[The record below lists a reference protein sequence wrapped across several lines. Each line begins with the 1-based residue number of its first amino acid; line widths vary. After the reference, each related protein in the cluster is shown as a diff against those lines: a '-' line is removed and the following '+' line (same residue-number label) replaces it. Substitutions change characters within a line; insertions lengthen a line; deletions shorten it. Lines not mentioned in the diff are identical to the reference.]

1 MRLSLLLDGVDVSSF
16 LNFSDID
23 ILGIST
29 DSREVEKG
37 FLFAAVKGTTA
48 DGHDYIDEAVRRGA
62 SALLVEREVDS
73 VLPTV
78 VVRDSAEAV
87 ALAAKRFYGN
97 PSGRMVLCG
106 VTGTNGK
113 TSTSFLLRSILNE
126 AVGPAG
132 IIGTVGFGYEDT
144 MTAATHTT
152 PASVDLERILAE
164 FLERGCRSAVMEV
177 SSHATVQ
184 KRIAGLEFDVGV
196 FTNITRDHL
205 DYHGTMENYIAAKE
219 LFAGALVEPKGDKAP
234 GIMVYNMEDEHVSG
248 IAGRFDGKKVSFG
261 TNPEADVRAENVVA
275 TLNETSFR
283 LVHGEEAIDVHL
295 NLLGGFSIMNGLA
308 AAAAAVALNIDMG
321 AIKRGLEKVAEVPG
335 RFQVVSRGE
344 GPVVIVDYAHTP
356 DALERL
362 LRFCRELSP
371 KKLITVFG
379 CGGDRD
385 RGKRPL
391 MGRISYEL
399 SDLVI
404 VTDDN
409 PRTEDP
415 ERIVEEILAG
425 MPSAVESVKVIR
437 DRREAIHR
445 AVEEARDGDIVAIAG
460 KGHETEQIVGTKRI
474 HFSDVEVAREAFERL
489 GK

>member
-1 MRLSLLLDGVDVSSF
+1 
-16 LNFSDID
+16 
-23 ILGIST
+23 
-29 DSREVEKG
+29 
-37 FLFAAVKGTTA
+37 
-48 DGHDYIDEAVRRGA
+48 
-62 SALLVEREVDS
+62 
-73 VLPTV
+73 
-78 VVRDSAEAV
+78 
-87 ALAAKRFYGN
+87 
-97 PSGRMVLCG
+97 
-106 VTGTNGK
+106 
-113 TSTSFLLRSILNE
+113 
-126 AVGPAG
+126 
-132 IIGTVGFGYEDT
+132 
-144 MTAATHTT
+144 
-152 PASVDLERILAE
+152 
-164 FLERGCRSAVMEV
+164 
-177 SSHATVQ
+177 
-184 KRIAGLEFDVGV
+184 
-196 FTNITRDHL
+196 
-205 DYHGTMENYIAAKE
+205 
-219 LFAGALVEPKGDKAP
+219 
-234 GIMVYNMEDEHVSG
+234 
-248 IAGRFDGKKVSFG
+248 
-261 TNPEADVRAENVVA
+261 
-275 TLNETSFR
+275 
-283 LVHGEEAIDVHL
+283 
-295 NLLGGFSIMNGLA
+295 MNGLA

-425 MPSAVESVKVIR
+425 VPSAVESVKVIR